1 MAKRDAGD
9 EKLPSPEE
17 PYEVGPGKPPKH
29 SQFKKGDARINR
41 GGRPR
46 KPTPEEQARRVLKKS
61 LEEMVTI
68 REANRSVR
76 VSAFEAYVR
85 QLRATAL
92 RTGSVKAGREW
103 IEMSIKFGALFSQ
116 ADTAEIV
123 APDHRAIVARFLA
136 RTRGENPPLQGG
148 STSTPPAAPT
158 PNPTK

>member
-1 MAKRDAGD
+1 MAKRDEADG
-9 EKLPSPEE
+9 KLPGPEE

-29 SQFKKGDARINR
+29 SQFKIGDARINR

-61 LEEMVTI
+61 LQEMVTI

-116 ADTAEIV
+116 ADTADIV

-136 RTRGENPPLQGG
+136 RTRGENAPLEAR
-148 STSTPPAAPT
+148 STNTPPPPT
-158 PNPTK
+158 PPNPTE